1 MNCHANRFSSQVS
14 VRHLFYSICLTAIT
28 FIPFVYHH
36 FSAYITYCIP
46 NSTNNNNPQFEVPQW
61 CSNIPPSIYTYV
73 QSKYWNGGFMH
84 YWTLQQLPNFL
95 ISLPVFVLLL
105 TFSSYHITNSLL
117 PRLRLVIYLKS
128 SPLGNNTDSSFL
140 SPTITPHAIH
150 ALILTSTLLL
160 TSHVQI
166 ILRLAASMPCTYWAA
181 AWLILEVRDRRWA
194 RLWVG
199 WSVVWGAVSL
209 VLWSAFLPPA

>member
-1 MNCHANRFSSQVS
+1 MS
-14 VRHLFYSICLTAIT
+14 VRRLLYSIFLTAIT

-36 FSAYITYCIP
+36 FSAYFTYCALDSI
-46 NSTNNNNPQFEVPQW
+46 NSPHPRVPIW
-61 CSNIPPSIYTYV
+61 CSNIPPSIYTYI
-73 QSKYWNGGFMH
+73 QSKYWNVGFMH

-95 ISLPVFVLLL
+95 ISLPVSLLLL
-105 TFSSYHITNSLL
+105 TFSTHHVVHSLI
-117 PRLRLVIYLKS
+117 PRLRLFISLKA
-128 SPLGNNTDSSFL
+128 PFPIKKTDSIFL

-150 ALILTSTLLL
+150 ALILTLTLLL

-181 AWLILEVRDRRWA
+181 TWLVLEVQDRRWA

-199 WSVVWGAVSL
+199 WSVVWGAISL
-209 VLWSAFLPPA
+209 VLWAAFLPPA